1 VEVVIFTLA
10 AVGAVA
16 GGVGIIASRSPVRS
30 ALSLLLVLGC
40 IAALSLLLA
49 AQFIAAL
56 QIIIYAGAIVILFLF
71 VVMLLAARSGETAP
85 NRLGWLTPAGIVL
98 GGVLLAALLAT
109 VWARDGGGGIAPIGA
124 EFGTAEAVGQTLF
137 TTFMLPFE
145 AASVLLLVGIIA
157 AVIIGR
163 PEPASP
169 PATET
174 PRRVVE
180 ASRR

>member
-1 VEVVIFTLA
+1 MEVVIFALA

-98 GGVLLAALLAT
+98 GGVLLAGLLAT
-109 VWARDGGGGIAPIGA
+109 VWARDGGGVATIGA

-169 PATET
+169 PAAII

>member
-1 VEVVIFTLA
+1 VELVIFSLA

-40 IAALSLLLA
+40 LAALSLLLA

-71 VVMLLAARSGETAP
+71 VVMLLHARSGETAP

-98 GGVLLAALLAT
+98 GGLLLAGLLGT
-109 VWARDGGGGIAPIGA
+109 VGTGEGRGVASIGA

-169 PATET
+169 APTGT
-174 PRRVVE
+174 PRQVVE
-180 ASRR
+180 ARRR

>member
-1 VEVVIFTLA
+1 MELVIFALA

-40 IAALSLLLA
+40 LAALSLLLS

-71 VVMLLAARSGETAP
+71 VVMLLHAHSGETAP

-98 GGVLLAALLAT
+98 GAILLAGLLGT
-109 VWARDGGGGIAPIGA
+109 VRDGGGVASIGA

-145 AASVLLLVGIIA
+145 AASVLLLIGIIA

-169 PATET
+169 APTGT
-174 PRRVVE
+174 PRQVVE
-180 ASRR
+180 PSRR

>member
-1 VEVVIFTLA
+1 VELVIFVLA

-40 IAALSLLLA
+40 LAALSLLLS

-71 VVMLLAARSGETAP
+71 VVMLLHAHSGETPP

-98 GGVLLAALLAT
+98 GGVLLAVLLGT
-109 VWARDGGGGIAPIGA
+109 VGSGDGGGVASVGA

-169 PATET
+169 KPTGT
-174 PRRVVE
+174 PRQVVE
-180 ASRR
+180 VSRR